1 MKRRIAAV
9 GLTAVLVLGVTPAYG
24 ETTYMAGYQRC
35 STASGHAAVSGT
47 QNSNYTVMTLTVGTQ
62 SKQSKARKDTLVNWS
77 AWSANWSVNSLKLT
91 SACGFCHP
99 DF

>member
-24 ETTYMAGYQRC
+24 ATTYMAGYQRC
-35 STASGHAAVSGT
+35 STATGHAAVSGK
-47 QNSNYTVMTLTVGTQ
+47 QDSNHTVMTLTVGSQ
-62 SKQSKARKDTLVNWS
+62 KDTSTMRSATLVDWK

-91 SACGFCHP
+91 SAYGFCHP